1 MIFCR
6 DEQKITQICSLYRD
20 LGCVLAHV
28 GGNLNN
34 GSNAGLRN
42 WNLNNSSGNTNWNI
56 GRQTLIRIKNI
67 ASHFPHHLVEI
78 KPKRARFSKSLNNR
92 EANKK

>member
-6 DEQKITQICSLYRD
+6 NEQKIYCSRD
-20 LGCVLAHV
+20 KGCAVAHV

-34 GSNAGLRN
+34 GANAGVRN
-42 WNLNNSSGNTNWNI
+42 WNLNNSSTNTNWNNA
-56 GRQTLIRIKNI
+56 GQTLIRIKMI
-67 ASHFPHHLVEI
+67 ASLIPYHLVKI
-78 KPKRARFSKSLNNR
+78 KPFRAQFSSAFASKDS